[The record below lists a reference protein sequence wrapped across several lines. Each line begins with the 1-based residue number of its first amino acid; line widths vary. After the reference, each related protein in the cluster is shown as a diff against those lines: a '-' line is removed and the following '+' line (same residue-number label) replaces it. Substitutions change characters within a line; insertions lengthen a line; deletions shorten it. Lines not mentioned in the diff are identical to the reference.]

1 MEHMAGKLDAENLFY
16 ARDSIT
22 MDVAFDN
29 LYHLILNEE
38 SELILKVG
46 RRKITCCIIL
56 GNALTLISIF
66 ISGNIKI
73 SYRYKH
79 DLLYQSYVNLAT
91 REVLISPL

>member
-1 MEHMAGKLDAENLFY
+1 MAGKLDAENLFY

-46 RRKITCCIIL
+46 RRKITC
-56 GNALTLISIF
+56 
-66 ISGNIKI
+66 
-73 SYRYKH
+73 
-79 DLLYQSYVNLAT
+79 
-91 REVLISPL
+91 